1 MTCYTSLRIYFFETV
16 EPILKAVL
24 KAVKNSFILFSLI
37 SSLFSFFASLELIT
51 KSTYLMGRIEITI
64 NVTLSKKLLVKN

>member
-16 EPILKAVL
+16 EPIL